1 MITLATVNVGTHSY
15 FERLIKM
22 TMPWNLVADIGG
34 TNARFSVVNHG
45 ELCDSIDLHYSVED
59 YSEFYQVI
67 ELVID
72 QLREFYGLANA
83 PDQVCFAVA
92 CPADSEQITFSN
104 SHWEFF
110 RKDLKRKFNC
120 SELHIINDFEAL
132 AHGVTELSSKDLLS
146 IGNGSENPHKPK
158 AILGAGTGLGVSAL
172 VPNRRG
178 YEIITGEGGHADF
191 APVTDLQIEVLR
203 HLLGSYRRVSFERL
217 LSGKG
222 LLNIYAAISE
232 LNGVCNS
239 LDQPSQVVGNA
250 VEGSDQIAIQT
261 LELFCEVM
269 GSMAGNL
276 ALTYGAGGGVYVAG
290 GIVPR
295 FEQFFINSRFRHFF
309 ENKGRFSEY
318 LKSIPTYLA
327 SRPDLGLIGAAK
339 SLILNQE

>member
-1 MITLATVNVGTHSY
+1 MITLETLNAGAHSY
-15 FERLIKM
+15 FERLMKM

-34 TNARFSVVNHG
+34 TNARFSVVHHG

-59 YSEFYQVI
+59 YPKFHHVI
-67 ELVID
+67 EVVID
-72 QLREFYGLANA
+72 QLREIHGLTDA
-83 PDQVCFAVA
+83 PNQVCFAVA
-92 CPADSEQITFSN
+92 CPADSQQITFTN

-110 RKDLKRKFNC
+110 REDLKRKFNC
-120 SELHIINDFEAL
+120 NELHIINDFEAL
-132 AHGVTELSSKDLLS
+132 AHGVTELASKDLLS
-146 IGNGSENPHKPK
+146 IGNGSENPDKPK

-172 VPNRRG
+172 VPNSCG

-191 APVTDLQIEVLR
+191 APVTDLQIDVLR
-203 HLLGSYRRVSFERL
+203 HLLGSYQRVSFERL

-222 LLNIYAAISE
+222 LLNIYTAIAE
-232 LNGVCNS
+232 LNGVCNP

-250 VEGSDQIAIQT
+250 VEGSDQIATQT
-261 LELFCEVM
+261 LEFFCEVM

-327 SRPDLGLIGAAK
+327 SRQDLGLVGAAK